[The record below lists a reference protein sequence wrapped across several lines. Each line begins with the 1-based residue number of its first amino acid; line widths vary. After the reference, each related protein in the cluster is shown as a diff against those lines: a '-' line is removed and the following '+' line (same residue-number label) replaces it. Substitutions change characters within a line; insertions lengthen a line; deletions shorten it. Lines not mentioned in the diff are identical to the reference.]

1 MKNKTK
7 MGLLQILSLMAIF
20 LFSGSGGAGA
30 QSIFRVAL
38 HPQVIR
44 NGGVC
49 LVQVFAAPSI
59 QSVYGDLKGKRIPM
73 APGTQDGNY
82 EGLIAIDMD
91 GRPGVYKVKI
101 TGTSGDRRVH
111 SNTTVLEVKKADFGT
126 QRLTLPSS
134 MVDLDRKTLARV
146 NRESRRL
153 QALFQGFR
161 DERLWQGAFIRPVAG
176 EITSPFGLRRVIN
189 NQPRSPH
196 SGVDIRAPQGTPVKA
211 CNRGFVALVDEL
223 FFSGKTVVIDHGWG
237 TFSMYFHLAETHVQ
251 EGDRVKKG
259 DVLGRVG
266 STGRSTAPHLH
277 WGIKI
282 NGARVD
288 PLALIRSTERLGN

>member
-1 MKNKTK
+1 MRNRVK
-7 MGLLQILSLMAIF
+7 MVLLQILLLVVIF
-20 LFSGSGGAGA
+20 LFSGNGWADA
-30 QSIFRVAL
+30 QSILRVAL
-38 HPQVIR
+38 HPQVIQ

-49 LVQVFAAPSI
+49 LIQVFAAPSL
-59 QSVYGDLKGKRIPM
+59 QSVYGEFQGKRIPM
-73 APGTQDGNY
+73 ALGAQDGNY

-101 TGTSGDRRVH
+101 TGISGDRRVY
-111 SNTTVLEVKKADFGT
+111 SNITALKVKKAHFGT

-134 MVDLDRKTLARV
+134 MVDLDRKTLDRV
-146 NRESRRL
+146 NREARRL
-153 QALFQGFR
+153 QVLFQGFR
-161 DERLWQGAFIRPVAG
+161 DERLWRGAFIRPVTG

-189 NQPRSPH
+189 KQPRSSH

-223 FFSGKTVVIDHGWG
+223 FFSGKSVVVDHGWG

-251 EGDRVKKG
+251 EGDQVKKG

-277 WGIKI
+277 WGVKI
-282 NGARVD
+282 SGARVD

>member
-1 MKNKTK
+1 MV
-7 MGLLQILSLMAIF
+7 LLQILLLVVIF
-20 LFSGSGGAGA
+20 LFSGNGWADA
-30 QSIFRVAL
+30 QSILRVAL
-38 HPQVIR
+38 HPQVIQ

-49 LVQVFAAPSI
+49 LIQVFAAPSL
-59 QSVYGDLKGKRIPM
+59 QAVYGEFQGKRIPM
-73 APGTQDGNY
+73 ALGAQDGNY

-101 TGTSGDRRVH
+101 TATSGDRRVY
-111 SNTTVLEVKKADFGT
+111 SNITALKVKKAHFGT

-134 MVDLDRKTLARV
+134 MVDLDRKTLDRV
-146 NRESRRL
+146 NREARRL
-153 QALFQGFR
+153 QVLFQGFR
-161 DERLWQGAFIRPVAG
+161 DERLWRGAFIRPVTG

-189 NQPRSPH
+189 KQPRSSH
-196 SGVDIRAPQGTPVKA
+196 SGVDIKAPQGTPVKA

-223 FFSGKTVVIDHGWG
+223 FFSGKSVVVDHGWG

-251 EGDRVKKG
+251 EGDQVKKG

-277 WGIKI
+277 WGVKI
-282 NGARVD
+282 SGARVD
-288 PLALIRSTERLGN
+288 PLALIRSTERLRN